1 VLASISML
9 NGFILFQLQRRMNI
23 AELKQ
28 ISSRPDVVEVGI
40 HFVVVSPIINF
51 FSPHSYFLVRLLLAI
66 MQILCNSIFFFHFK
80 VWDATS
86 ADPKLLVFLKSYRN
100 TVPVP
105 RHWCQKRKFLQV
117 RQHSKLIIM
126 VLRCKHVWGLLVY
139 LYVGCMN
146 RVRKITSIWFLL
158 YVCMWYLQ
166 GSICGNHQV
175 WNCRCLALSSLE
187 SFIFYIFVIYVLY
200 LC

>member
-1 VLASISML
+1 VPSSISML
-9 NGFILFQLQRRMNI
+9 NFYLVLASTQDEHCRAETDKLKTWCCRGWYTFCSGITNYKRFQPSFILF
-23 AELKQ
+23 
-28 ISSRPDVVEVGI
+28 
-40 HFVVVSPIINF
+40 SPF
-51 FSPHSYFLVRLLLAI
+51 LLAI
-66 MQILCNSIFFFHFK
+66 MQILRNSVFLFHFK

-117 RQHSKLIIM
+117 RQHSKLMIM

-166 GSICGNHQV
+166 GSSCGNHQA
-175 WNCRCLALSSLE
+175 WNCRCLAMSSLE
-187 SFIFYIFVIYVLY
+187 SFIFYIFVIYLLY